1 MNNMNIETVRTE
13 LEVLGNVGTL
23 EERNGMLFISIS
35 GVVESQATV
44 TTFNSIVDTH
54 VVTTYP
60 LLEVFTLESGSIK
73 AIYKN

>member
-1 MNNMNIETVRTE
+1 MNLEAIRTE

-23 EERNGMLFISIS
+23 EERSGMLFISIS

-44 TTFNSIVDTH
+44 TTFNGIIDTH
-54 VVTTYP
+54 VATTYP
-60 LLEVFTLESGSIK
+60 LLEVFTLEGGSIK